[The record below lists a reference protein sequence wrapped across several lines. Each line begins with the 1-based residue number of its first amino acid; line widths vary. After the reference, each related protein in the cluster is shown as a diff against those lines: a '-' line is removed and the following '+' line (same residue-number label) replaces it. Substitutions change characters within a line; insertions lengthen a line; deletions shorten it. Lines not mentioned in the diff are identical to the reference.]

1 MKGEST
7 PRPGLYRRVCS
18 AAALVFLALG
28 NPALAG
34 FDTGAAAFR
43 NGGYHTALH
52 ELSPPAENGDAE
64 AQFLL
69 GSMFEGGLGVEQSY
83 AEAIKWYGRADE
95 RGLVRAQYH
104 LGLLYAIGE
113 GVGRN
118 HAIAA
123 EWYRRAAGQGYAPAQ
138 NNLAYLYLRGWGV
151 ANEPIQAYLWSSLAA
166 QQNYPGAARQRIVAK
181 RSLSRGELREAE
193 ALVEQWKPEIP
204 QVSRT
209 APD

>member
-18 AAALVFLALG
+18 AAALVILALG

-43 NGGYHTALH
+43 NGDYPTALH

-64 AQFLL
+64 A
-69 GSMFEGGLGVEQSY
+69 
-83 AEAIKWYGRADE
+83 IKWYGRAAE
-95 RGLVRAQYH
+95 RDLVRAQYH

-138 NNLAYLYLRGWGV
+138 NNLAYLYLNGWGV
-151 ANEPIQAYLWSSLAA
+151 PIDPIQAYLWSSLAE
-166 QQNYPGAARQRIVAK
+166 QQTYPGATRQRMVAE
-181 RSLSRGELREAE
+181 RAPSRGELREAE
-193 ALVEQWKPEIP
+193 ALVEQWNPAIP
-204 QVSRT
+204 PVSRT

>member
-18 AAALVFLALG
+18 AAALVILALG

-43 NGGYHTALH
+43 NGDYPTALH

-64 AQFLL
+64 AQFPL

-83 AEAIKWYGRADE
+83 AEAIKWYGRAAE
-95 RGLVRAQYH
+95 RDLVRAQYH

-138 NNLAYLYLRGWGV
+138 NNPAYLYLNGWGV
-151 ANEPIQAYLWSSLAA
+151 PIDPIQAYLWSSLAE
-166 QQNYPGAARQRIVAK
+166 QQNYPGATRQRMVAE
-181 RSLSRGELREAE
+181 RAPSRGELREAE
-193 ALVEQWKPEIP
+193 ALVEQWNPEIP